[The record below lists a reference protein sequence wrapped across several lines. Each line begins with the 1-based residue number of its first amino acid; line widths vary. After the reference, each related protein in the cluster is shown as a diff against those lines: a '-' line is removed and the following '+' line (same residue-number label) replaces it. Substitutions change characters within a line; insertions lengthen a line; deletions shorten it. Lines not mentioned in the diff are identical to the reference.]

1 MWIRVTASP
10 LNRMSTRPASL
21 RWVGQV
27 VGSVLGGHPGQVVA
41 PSGPPGGECTLCL
54 REWAVAVVLI
64 DLTLMIE
71 PRRASQRVVERTRVE
86 VDRGRLLDEVLDI
99 LDDPLVSDADA
110 GRLVRARIGMPR
122 LQAARRPAAEREPRD
137 RTHNPP
143 LGNRDSEPGPM
154 PPHRHGIAPR

>member
-110 GRLVRARIGMPR
+110 GWSVHVSACHDCRPPDDRQPSGSRVIG
-122 LQAARRPAAEREPRD
+122 
-137 RTHNPP
+137 RTTP
-143 LGNRDSEPGPM
+143 L
-154 PPHRHGIAPR
+154 